1 MRNFWSACLVLTS
14 VATAGLGRSIES
26 IGEKTSFQ
34 FCFISEKTEKRS
46 FRSRSRSLAASAV
59 TETMLIAAS
68 IQISDRRQ
76 MGKFV
81 LKKISLL

>member
-34 FCFISEKTEKRS
+34 FCFVSEKTEKRS
-46 FRSRSRSLAASAV
+46 FRNRSLAASAV